1 MTLIEKKKRLKKI
14 IDSLSSE
21 NLDQAF
27 YYISQLSTK
36 DKNRILIVKNLL
48 KEEKWLFEELAK

>member
-21 NLDQAF
+21 NLDEAF
-27 YYISQLSTK
+27 HYIHQLSVK
-36 DKNRILIVKNLL
+36 DKNRILIVKDLL
-48 KEEKWLFEELAK
+48 KDEKWLFEELAK